1 MNKARRLEAIYN
13 KNAIITVQM
22 ASSSE
27 VEVESVKRQV
37 DIYKQLAKCL
47 DAQDLASYDKV
58 KMYKQMRKQLHA
70 NMKRY
75 SKEGKGDLARM
86 ISQSLAA

>member
-1 MNKARRLEAIYN
+1 M
-13 KNAIITVQM
+13 V
-22 ASSSE
+22 SE

-37 DIYKQLAKCL
+37 DIFKQLKKSV

-58 KMYKQMRKQLHA
+58 EMYKQMRKQLHA

-75 SKEGKGDLARM
+75 SKEGKGDLARI
-86 ISQSLAA
+86 ISRSLAA

>member
-1 MNKARRLEAIYN
+1 
-13 KNAIITVQM
+13 M
-22 ASSSE
+22 ASPSE
-27 VEVESVKRQV
+27 AEVESVKRQV
-37 DIYKQLAKCL
+37 DIFRQLKKSV
-47 DAQDLASYDKV
+47 DAQDLASYNKV
-58 KMYKQMRKQLHA
+58 DIYRQMRKQLNA